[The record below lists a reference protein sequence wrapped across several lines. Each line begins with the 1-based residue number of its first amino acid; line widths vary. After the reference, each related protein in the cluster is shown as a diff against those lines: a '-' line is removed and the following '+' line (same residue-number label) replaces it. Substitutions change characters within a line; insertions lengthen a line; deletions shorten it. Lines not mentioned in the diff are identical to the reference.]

1 MRLKNISGVTGSL
14 LFLSIL
20 AVFSGL
26 LKKKSPTKGWD
37 SPTLLSGFSY
47 ISIIMYKSAWKQE
60 YIILG
65 DYSLLR
71 LLAESEDTLDE
82 FLHRI
87 IALLWIDNRSVLAR
101 TGILSTLLLLVL
113 RSCALSLL
121 LVLLSATLLLL
132 GNASASAIASRT
144 NIVLIAWALV
154 AVRLLMAL
162 LLAVFIVAL
171 LIVVAALVVIA
182 ILLLAIL
189 SIVLRSLFLTLVR
202 LVWLALV
209 RSLVAVFLS
218 SALGAGLALALA
230 VVVIIV
236 AAISAAISAAVVS
249 ALLSALALSAVVAL

>member
-1 MRLKNISGVTGSL
+1 
-14 LFLSIL
+14 
-20 AVFSGL
+20 
-26 LKKKSPTKGWD
+26 
-37 SPTLLSGFSY
+37 
-47 ISIIMYKSAWKQE
+47 MYKSAWKQE

-71 LLAESEDTLDE
+71 LFAESEDTLDE

-87 IALLWIDNRSVLAR
+87 IALLWIDNRSILAR

-132 GNASASAIASRT
+132 GYASASAIASRT

-154 AVRLLMAL
+154 AVRLLIAL

-182 ILLLAIL
+182 ILLLA
-189 SIVLRSLFLTLVR
+189 V
-202 LVWLALV
+202 
-209 RSLVAVFLS
+209 
-218 SALGAGLALALA
+218 
-230 VVVIIV
+230 
-236 AAISAAISAAVVS
+236 
-249 ALLSALALSAVVAL
+249 ALLSVSLFIVLELAILLLAVLAILL

>member
-1 MRLKNISGVTGSL
+1 
-14 LFLSIL
+14 
-20 AVFSGL
+20 
-26 LKKKSPTKGWD
+26 
-37 SPTLLSGFSY
+37 
-47 ISIIMYKSAWKQE
+47 MYKSAWKQE

-154 AVRLLMAL
+154 AVL
-162 LLAVFIVAL
+162 IVAL
-171 LIVVAALVVIA
+171 LVVVAALVVIA
-182 ILLLAIL
+182 ILLLAVL
-189 SIVLRSLFLTLVR
+189 SIVLRLSL
-202 LVWLALV
+202 
-209 RSLVAVFLS
+209 
-218 SALGAGLALALA
+218 
-230 VVVIIV
+230 IHI
-236 AAISAAISAAVVS
+236 
-249 ALLSALALSAVVAL
+249 